1 MVCVKP
7 KQGFQI
13 VSLRLELPVVPVHLE
28 VRLPMCI
35 PGLVV
40 VERAVAVAPVCEVDF
55 VFLSADYVLERK
67 STLNKVV
74 DKVQLVDGLRDSP
87 PDIIEPIVFIPQ
99 RYCFDWLCINFEADR
114 YPPSPC
120 LFKPNIFRETNDVFA
135 LILLDEME
143 RFS

>member
-40 VERAVAVAPVCEVDF
+40 VERAAAVAPVCEVDL
-55 VFLSADYVLERK
+55 VTLSPDYVIKRK
-67 STLNKVV
+67 S
-74 DKVQLVDGLRDSP
+74 
-87 PDIIEPIVFIPQ
+87 
-99 RYCFDWLCINFEADR
+99 
-114 YPPSPC
+114 
-120 LFKPNIFRETNDVFA
+120 A
-135 LILLDEME
+135 LYK
-143 RFS
+143 FFCAV